1 MFVSTFTHKTKKMIG
16 ISMGIVMVSYMLQI
30 IATMFEDL
38 EFLKYLSTFSLA
50 DMRNVIT
57 EGVINPITIVI
68 TIVASIILY
77 LVTLFRYDR
86 KELV

>member
-1 MFVSTFTHKTKKMIG
+1 
-16 ISMGIVMVSYMLQI
+16 MGIVMVSYMLQVI
-30 IATMFEDL
+30 STMFEDL
-38 EFLKYLSTFSLA
+38 EFLKYLSAFTLA
-50 DMRNVIT
+50 DLRNVIT